1 MYRVIF
7 SYVVGTR
14 VVTEWKRHVRADELS
29 ATLKQFPQDGKYNLL
44 EVNEL

>member
-14 VVTEWKRHVRADELS
+14 VVTEWKRHVKAEDLS